1 MFKFFNK
8 NFFGMFSSK
17 NMNISHVVKL
27 EFSLITNQYNIRKKL
42 YRDNGKRK
50 IEAI

>member
-1 MFKFFNK
+1 
-8 NFFGMFSSK
+8 MFSSK

-27 EFSLITNQYNIRKKL
+27 KFSLITNQYSIRKKL